1 MLPDIS
7 HDRHDERD
15 LDIPVAGV
23 PFTRRLSA
31 VFTAVALVVA
41 ALAGCSS
48 SSSTSTPVNTQG
60 ARILY
65 LTIDSRFVVRGS
77 MPSMASMP
85 LTLVTPAGGGAHR
98 PLLVFLHGHAPYDN
112 NSQLTSQMF
121 AALHALGPSAPDI
134 AFPYGD
140 NSYWHNRAGGAYAS
154 YVLDEVIPKA
164 LTVLHADPRR
174 VAIGGI
180 SMGGFGAYDLAR
192 LDPGRFCAVG
202 GHSAAIWPAF
212 TSPDMDSPAFDNA
225 GDFARNDLLGAARAN
240 PKLYGHAQLW
250 LDVGAQD
257 GYFVAADRQ
266 LASALHIPL
275 HMWPGPHDF
284 TYWNAHWSDYLGFY
298 AHALAT
304 CG

>member
-1 MLPDIS
+1 MMTLMG
-7 HDRHDERD
+7 RR
-15 LDIPVAGV
+15 
-23 PFTRRLSA
+23 RRLPA
-31 VFTAVALVVA
+31 VFIAAALAVA

-48 SSSTSTPVNTQG
+48 SVNTQG
-60 ARILY
+60 ARVLQ
-65 LTIDSRFVVRGS
+65 LTIDSRFVHGTN
-77 MPSMASMP
+77 P

-98 PLLVFLHGHAPYDN
+98 PLLVFLHGVVYDH
-112 NSQLTSQMF
+112 NSQLTDQMF

-134 AFPYGD
+134 AFPEGD
-140 NSYWHNRAGGAYAS
+140 GSYWYNRADGAWGS

-164 LTVLHADPRR
+164 LTVLKADPRR

-202 GHSAAIWPAF
+202 GHSAAIWPTF
-212 TSPDMDSPAFDNA
+212 TSPNIDSRAFDNA
-225 GDFARNDLLGAARAN
+225 GDFARNDVIAAARAN

-257 GYFVAADRQ
+257 PDFIAADQQ
-266 LASALHIPL
+266 LANALHIHL
-275 HMWPGPHDF
+275 HMWPGAHDF
-284 TYWNAHWSDYLGFY
+284 GYWNAHWSDYLGFY

>member
-1 MLPDIS
+1 
-7 HDRHDERD
+7 
-15 LDIPVAGV
+15 
-23 PFTRRLSA
+23 
-31 VFTAVALVVA
+31 VFIAVALAIA
-41 ALAGCSS
+41 ALASCSS
-48 SSSTSTPVNTQG
+48 PPSPVNTQG
-60 ARILY
+60 ARVLY
-65 LTIDSRFVVRGS
+65 LTIDSRFVHGAMPS
-77 MPSMASMP
+77 MPSVP

-98 PLLVFLHGHAPYDN
+98 PLLVFLHGKGHDN
-112 NSQLTSQMF
+112 NSQLTDQMF

-140 NSYWHNRAGGAYAS
+140 TSYWHDRADGAWAS

-164 LTVLHADPRR
+164 LTVLKADPRR

-180 SMGGFGAYDLAR
+180 SMGGFGAYAIAR

-202 GHSAAIWPAF
+202 GHSAAIWPTF
-212 TSPDMDSPAFDNA
+212 TSPNVDSPAFDNA
-225 GDFARNDLLGAARAN
+225 GDFARNDVIAAATAN

-257 GYFVAADRQ
+257 PYFIAADRQ
-266 LASALHIPL
+266 LASALHIQL
-275 HMWPGPHDF
+275 HMWPGSHDF